1 MMGTCTIGKIQQ
13 EHLITK
19 DAFEAKR
26 QDLPDKCSSSGDST
40 VHETL
45 RSSWAS
51 SHISCLQP
59 ERSKLRYFALNPHLL
74 LLATADTC
82 LALTLPGCPLEM
94 QESWVKQK
102 NIQRATKICFR
113 QENDPFFL
121 LGAHSCI
128 T

>member
-45 RSSWAS
+45 RSS
-51 SHISCLQP
+51 
-59 ERSKLRYFALNPHLL
+59 
-74 LLATADTC
+74 
-82 LALTLPGCPLEM
+82 
-94 QESWVKQK
+94 
-102 NIQRATKICFR
+102 
-113 QENDPFFL
+113 
-121 LGAHSCI
+121 
-128 T
+128 

>member
-1 MMGTCTIGKIQQ
+1 M
-13 EHLITK
+13 
-19 DAFEAKR
+19 
-26 QDLPDKCSSSGDST
+26 

-45 RSSWAS
+45 RSSGVS
-51 SHISCLQP
+51 STIPCLQP
-59 ERSKLRYFALNPHLL
+59 EVSKLRSFALNDHLL

-94 QESWVKQK
+94 QESWVKLKKVQ
-102 NIQRATKICFR
+102 IATKICFS